1 MARGRP
7 QQDRPRAGRALLI
20 AGVLLA
26 VVALGLTGLR
36 LAVLDE
42 GRFVA
47 AAGKAISEPAV
58 SEVVGDRITDRL
70 IAAEPDLLTVQ
81 PVVRSATIAA
91 VGSSAAQGL
100 VRTAARQLHRTAVA
114 GDPDTAVLRLGNL
127 GLLAV
132 QTLRT
137 LSPNVAKQVPEG
149 IDEALV
155 SIDDGQAAD
164 VIGAVTEA
172 GHTLRLLSWLA
183 TVLALGLLVGSV
195 LVRRD
200 RMAALR
206 TTGLGI
212 AAAGLGTIVVHL
224 IVRAVT
230 VGALTGSGTREIG
243 FAVYDAFLGDVV
255 SLGTA
260 AIATGLVLV
269 VAVGALTRRESL
281 TTTVRRRLSGID
293 DDPRGRRL
301 LAGLTAA
308 AGATL
313 LLDREL
319 ALRAAATVAGVA
331 LLVVGLEVL
340 LRSGAEARGEDP
352 ATSEE
357 TPDEQDEPARP
368 RPLGARLKA
377 FVAGTGLRR
386 GIAVGVA
393 LVIGLVVIGG
403 ATEQSLSTP
412 RFGPPRCNGDAA
424 LCDLRL
430 DQVVLASTH
439 NSNAAADDG
448 FLLANQ
454 ESGIADQ
461 LAGGIRGFLIDT
473 HEGQRTSRGVYTRI
487 EEGTNSRKKIEEGI
501 GPDATRTALRLRG
514 SLNGG
519 DKQPSEVFLCHGFC
533 ELGAVRAVDSLRD
546 IRNFLLANP
555 DEVVILSVED
565 QTTPQRFADVM
576 RESGLLDLVWKGSVS
591 PMPTLGEMVRDGGR
605 VLVMVEE
612 DAGTIPWMHQQFEIS
627 EDTPYNLQTAKQ
639 LLGDEG
645 CAVNRGPRTAPLFL
659 MNHFLGTVPPRPSE
673 AVRVNSRSALLEQ
686 VDHCRK
692 LRDRTANLLAVDFW
706 KVGDVV
712 GVTRELNEQI
722 AREHG

>member
-7 QQDRPRAGRALLI
+7 QQDRPRAARALLV

-42 GRFVA
+42 GRFAA
-47 AAGKAISEPAV
+47 AAGKVISEPAV
-58 SEVVGDRITDRL
+58 AEVVGDRITDRL
-70 IAAEPDLLTVQ
+70 VAVEPDLLTVQ
-81 PVVRSATIAA
+81 PIVRSATIAA

-137 LSPNVAKQVPEG
+137 LNPNVAKQVPEG
-149 IDEALV
+149 IDAALV
-155 SIDDGQAAD
+155 SLDDGQAAD
-164 VIGAVTEA
+164 VMGAVTEA
-172 GHTLRLLSWLA
+172 GHSLRLLSWLA
-183 TVLALGLLVGSV
+183 SALALLLLAGSV
-195 LVRRD
+195 LLRRD

-212 AAAGLGTIVVHL
+212 AAAGVGTIVVHL

-230 VGALTGSGTREIG
+230 VGALTGPDTREIG

-260 AIATGLVLV
+260 AVATGLVLV

-281 TTTVRRRLSGID
+281 TTSVRRRLAGID
-293 DDPRGRRL
+293 EDPRGRRV

-319 ALRAAATVAGVA
+319 AVRVVATVAGVA

-340 LRSGAEARGEDP
+340 LRSGAEAREGEEP
-352 ATSEE
+352 AE
-357 TPDEQDEPARP
+357 DEQSAADDRS
-368 RPLGARLKA
+368 RPLGARLQA
-377 FVAGTGLRR
+377 LGARIGLRR
-386 GIAVGVA
+386 GIAVAVA
-393 LVIGLVVIGG
+393 VVIGLVVIGG

-454 ESGIADQ
+454 ETGIADQ

-514 SLNGG
+514 RLNGG
-519 DKQPSEVFLCHGFC
+519 EKQPSEVFLCHGFC

-546 IRNFLLANP
+546 IRDFLIANP
-555 DEVVILSVED
+555 DEVVVLSVED
-565 QTTPQRFADVM
+565 QTTPERFAEVM
-576 RESGLLDLVWKGSVS
+576 RQSGLLDLVWKGTVS
-591 PMPTLGEMVRDGGR
+591 PMPTLGEMVSEGGR

-612 DAGTIPWMHQQFEIS
+612 DAGTIPWMHQQFEIA
-627 EDTPYNLQTAKQ
+627 EDTPYNLQTRKQ

-673 AVRVNSRSALLEQ
+673 AVAVNSRSALLEQ
-686 VDHCRK
+686 VEHCRK

-712 GVTRELNEQI
+712 GTTRELNEQI
-722 AREHG
+722 VRDRG

>member
-1 MARGRP
+1 MAHGRP
-7 QQDRPRAGRALLI
+7 QQDRPRAARALLV

-42 GRFVA
+42 GRFAA
-47 AAGKAISEPAV
+47 AAGKVISEPAV
-58 SEVVGDRITDRL
+58 AEVVGDRITDRL
-70 IAAEPDLLTVQ
+70 VEVEPDLLTVQ
-81 PVVRSATIAA
+81 PIVRSATIAA

-137 LSPNVAKQVPEG
+137 LNPNVAKQVPEG
-149 IDEALV
+149 IDAALV
-155 SIDDGQAAD
+155 SLDDGQAAD
-164 VIGAVTEA
+164 VMGAVTEA
-172 GHTLRLLSWLA
+172 GHSLRLLSWLA
-183 TVLALGLLVGSV
+183 SALALLLLAGSV
-195 LVRRD
+195 LLRRD

-212 AAAGLGTIVVHL
+212 AAAGVGTIVVHL

-230 VGALTGSGTREIG
+230 VGALTGPDTREIG

-260 AIATGLVLV
+260 AVATGLVLV

-281 TTTVRRRLSGID
+281 TTTVRRRLAGID
-293 DDPRGRRL
+293 EDPRGRRV

-319 ALRAAATVAGVA
+319 AVRVVATVAGVA

-340 LRSGAEARGEDP
+340 LRSGAEAREGEEP
-352 ATSEE
+352 AAEE
-357 TPDEQDEPARP
+357 PPDEDDRS
-368 RPLGARLKA
+368 RPLGARLRA
-377 FVAGTGLRR
+377 LGARIGLRR
-386 GIAVGVA
+386 GIAVAVA
-393 LVIGLVVIGG
+393 VVIGLVVIGG

-424 LCDLRL
+424 LCELRL

-454 ESGIADQ
+454 ETGIADQ

-473 HEGQRTSRGVYTRI
+473 HEGQRTPRGVYTRI

-514 SLNGG
+514 RLNGG
-519 DKQPSEVFLCHGFC
+519 ERQPSEVFLCHGFC

-546 IRNFLLANP
+546 IRNFLIANP

-565 QTTPQRFADVM
+565 QTTPERFAEVM
-576 RESGLLDLVWKGSVS
+576 RQSGLLDLVWKGSVS
-591 PMPTLGEMVRDGGR
+591 PMPTLGEMVREGGR

-612 DAGTIPWMHQQFEIS
+612 DAGTIPWMHQQFEIA
-627 EDTPYNLQTAKQ
+627 EDTPYNLQTRKQ

-673 AVRVNSRSALLEQ
+673 AVAVNSRSALLEQ
-686 VDHCRK
+686 VEHCRK

-712 GVTRELNEQI
+712 AATRELNEQI
-722 AREHG
+722 VRDQG